1 VVSVFFKPKLQIYE
15 HIFNWRANLG
25 VFSVVFSNKI
35 IVSLRLKTY
44 KQIHKKMGK
53 QLTVALVAHDNRKA
67 DMVEWALHNA
77 ELLSKHK
84 LVCTG
89 TTGGLI
95 LKALR
100 EKNIDADITCM
111 NSGPMGGDAEIAALV
126 VRNQINLA
134 IFLID
139 DLNAQPHEA
148 DIQMLLRQC
157 RVHNVP
163 IACNR
168 YSADLMI
175 TSTLWDKD
183 DYVPSM
189 PRYVKFQR

>member
-1 VVSVFFKPKLQIYE
+1 MKK
-15 HIFNWRANLG
+15 
-25 VFSVVFSNKI
+25 
-35 IVSLRLKTY
+35 SLT
-44 KQIHKKMGK
+44 I
-53 QLTVALVAHDNRKA
+53 ALVAHDNRKS
-67 DMVEWALHNA
+67 DLVEWAVFNA
-77 ELLSKHK
+77 EELSQHH

-89 TTGGLI
+89 TTGTLV
-95 LKALR
+95 KEAF
-100 EKNIDADITCM
+100 EKKGVTADVQCM
-111 NSGPMGGDAEIAALV
+111 NSGPLGGDAEIAALV
-126 VRNQINLA
+126 VQHKINLA

-139 DLNAQPHEA
+139 DLNPQPHEA

-183 DYVPSM
+183 DYVPLK
-189 PRYVKFQR
+189 PKYVPFDRAAFEKMIRPE

>member
-1 VVSVFFKPKLQIYE
+1 MNKKLTI
-15 HIFNWRANLG
+15 
-25 VFSVVFSNKI
+25 
-35 IVSLRLKTY
+35 
-44 KQIHKKMGK
+44 
-53 QLTVALVAHDNRKA
+53 ALVAHDRRKA
-67 DMVEWALHNA
+67 DMVDWVLYNCDM
-77 ELLSKHK
+77 LSKHK
-84 LVCTG
+84 LICTG

-95 LKALR
+95 KSAMNKR
-100 EKNIDADITCM
+100 GVDTDITRM

-126 VRNQINLA
+126 VRKQIDLA

-157 RVHNVP
+157 RIHNVP

-175 TSTLWDKD
+175 TSSLWDD
-183 DYVPSM
+183 ETYVPST
-189 PRYVKFQR
+189 PGYVAFNREG

>member
-1 VVSVFFKPKLQIYE
+1 MKKKLRI
-15 HIFNWRANLG
+15 
-25 VFSVVFSNKI
+25 
-35 IVSLRLKTY
+35 
-44 KQIHKKMGK
+44 
-53 QLTVALVAHDNRKA
+53 ALVAHDNRKA
-67 DMVEWALHNA
+67 DLVEWAVFNA
-77 ELLSKHK
+77 DFLSEHH

-89 TTGGLI
+89 TTGGLVVQAF
-95 LKALR
+95 K
-100 EKNIDADITCM
+100 EKGVHADVTCM
-111 NSGPMGGDAEIAALV
+111 NSGPFGGDAEIAALV
-126 VRNQINLA
+126 VRKQIDLA

-175 TSTLWDKD
+175 TSTLWDKEN
-183 DYVPSM
+183 YTPTE
-189 PRYVKFQR
+189 PKYVKFKRKK

>member
-1 VVSVFFKPKLQIYE
+1 MKTENI
-15 HIFNWRANLG
+15 
-25 VFSVVFSNKI
+25 SNMK
-35 IVSLRLKTY
+35 
-44 KQIHKKMGK
+44 K
-53 QLTVALVAHDNRKA
+53 QLTIALVAHDRRKS
-67 DMVEWALHNA
+67 DMVEWAVHNA
-77 ELLSKHK
+77 EMLAKHK
-84 LVCTG
+84 IICTG

-95 LKALR
+95 QEAFER
-100 EKNIDADITCM
+100 VGVEADITRM

-126 VRNQINLA
+126 VRKQINLA
-134 IFLID
+134 VFLID

-175 TSTLWDKD
+175 TSTLWDND
-183 DYVPSM
+183 DYEPTE
-189 PRYVKFQR
+189 PKYVRFDR